1 MKYSIHLNVYDG
13 PLDLLCDMISKQ
25 KIDIKDISIIEITK
39 QYLAYINMLEAMD
52 LEVTSDFITMATKL
66 LEIKSKYLLFS
77 QRELDEEEDPRLELM
92 EQLKEYKKYKKASE
106 VLKDS
111 VDYLNQPYYR
121 NREEIIIDDKVDLNE
136 ISIESIKSILPYIFK
151 VKNIEE
157 ENETK
162 KDERLNKIVRGKI
175 ISVEE
180 KIEYIQN
187 ILTTADKISFNNIIK
202 DNTKDEVIATF
213 LSLLELIKSKE
224 IVVVQENFFEDII
237 IKKQLRWHEDIQKGL
252 MIIGDR
258 MLLIMFAYGEPIS
271 VKELNYAIN
280 EELSPKEIEYMLN
293 LLKDEY
299 EEQNRGIQIIKLE
312 DRYQMC
318 TNKDYTPY
326 IKKVLEPKRKKT
338 LSQATL
344 ETLTIIA
351 YKQPITKVE
360 IENIRGVKCDKVLQ
374 TLLENSLIRE
384 AGRLNKIG
392 KPIIYKTTDEFLKLL
407 NIEKL
412 EDLPPIEEFEENIKM
427 K

>member
-39 QYLAYINMLEAMD
+39 QYLAYINMIEAMD

-237 IKKQLRWHEDIQKGL
+237 IKK
-252 MIIGDR
+252 
-258 MLLIMFAYGEPIS
+258 
-271 VKELNYAIN
+271 N
-280 EELSPKEIEYMLN
+280 
-293 LLKDEY
+293 
-299 EEQNRGIQIIKLE
+299 
-312 DRYQMC
+312 
-318 TNKDYTPY
+318 
-326 IKKVLEPKRKKT
+326 
-338 LSQATL
+338 
-344 ETLTIIA
+344 
-351 YKQPITKVE
+351 
-360 IENIRGVKCDKVLQ
+360 
-374 TLLENSLIRE
+374 LEN
-384 AGRLNKIG
+384 
-392 KPIIYKTTDEFLKLL
+392 
-407 NIEKL
+407 
-412 EDLPPIEEFEENIKM
+412 
-427 K
+427 

>member
-39 QYLAYINMLEAMD
+39 QYLAYINMLEAID

-237 IKKQLRWHEDIQKGL
+237 IKK
-252 MIIGDR
+252 
-258 MLLIMFAYGEPIS
+258 
-271 VKELNYAIN
+271 N
-280 EELSPKEIEYMLN
+280 
-293 LLKDEY
+293 
-299 EEQNRGIQIIKLE
+299 
-312 DRYQMC
+312 
-318 TNKDYTPY
+318 
-326 IKKVLEPKRKKT
+326 
-338 LSQATL
+338 
-344 ETLTIIA
+344 
-351 YKQPITKVE
+351 
-360 IENIRGVKCDKVLQ
+360 
-374 TLLENSLIRE
+374 LEN
-384 AGRLNKIG
+384 
-392 KPIIYKTTDEFLKLL
+392 
-407 NIEKL
+407 
-412 EDLPPIEEFEENIKM
+412 
-427 K
+427 

>member
-77 QRELDEEEDPRLELM
+77 QRELDEEDPRLELM

-202 DNTKDEVIATF
+202 DNTKYEVIATF

-237 IKKQLRWHEDIQKGL
+237 IKK
-252 MIIGDR
+252 
-258 MLLIMFAYGEPIS
+258 
-271 VKELNYAIN
+271 N
-280 EELSPKEIEYMLN
+280 
-293 LLKDEY
+293 
-299 EEQNRGIQIIKLE
+299 
-312 DRYQMC
+312 
-318 TNKDYTPY
+318 
-326 IKKVLEPKRKKT
+326 
-338 LSQATL
+338 
-344 ETLTIIA
+344 
-351 YKQPITKVE
+351 
-360 IENIRGVKCDKVLQ
+360 
-374 TLLENSLIRE
+374 LEN
-384 AGRLNKIG
+384 
-392 KPIIYKTTDEFLKLL
+392 
-407 NIEKL
+407 
-412 EDLPPIEEFEENIKM
+412 
-427 K
+427 

>member
-157 ENETK
+157 ENKTK

-213 LSLLELIKSKE
+213 LSLLELIKAKE

-237 IKKQLRWHEDIQKGL
+237 IKK
-252 MIIGDR
+252 
-258 MLLIMFAYGEPIS
+258 
-271 VKELNYAIN
+271 N
-280 EELSPKEIEYMLN
+280 
-293 LLKDEY
+293 
-299 EEQNRGIQIIKLE
+299 
-312 DRYQMC
+312 
-318 TNKDYTPY
+318 
-326 IKKVLEPKRKKT
+326 
-338 LSQATL
+338 
-344 ETLTIIA
+344 
-351 YKQPITKVE
+351 
-360 IENIRGVKCDKVLQ
+360 
-374 TLLENSLIRE
+374 LEN
-384 AGRLNKIG
+384 
-392 KPIIYKTTDEFLKLL
+392 
-407 NIEKL
+407 
-412 EDLPPIEEFEENIKM
+412 
-427 K
+427 

>member
-202 DNTKDEVIATF
+202 DNTKDEVRATF

-237 IKKQLRWHEDIQKGL
+237 IKK
-252 MIIGDR
+252 
-258 MLLIMFAYGEPIS
+258 
-271 VKELNYAIN
+271 N
-280 EELSPKEIEYMLN
+280 
-293 LLKDEY
+293 
-299 EEQNRGIQIIKLE
+299 
-312 DRYQMC
+312 
-318 TNKDYTPY
+318 
-326 IKKVLEPKRKKT
+326 
-338 LSQATL
+338 
-344 ETLTIIA
+344 
-351 YKQPITKVE
+351 
-360 IENIRGVKCDKVLQ
+360 
-374 TLLENSLIRE
+374 LEN
-384 AGRLNKIG
+384 
-392 KPIIYKTTDEFLKLL
+392 
-407 NIEKL
+407 
-412 EDLPPIEEFEENIKM
+412 
-427 K
+427 

>member
-157 ENETK
+157 ENEIK

-213 LSLLELIKSKE
+213 LSLLELIKAKE

-237 IKKQLRWHEDIQKGL
+237 IKK
-252 MIIGDR
+252 
-258 MLLIMFAYGEPIS
+258 
-271 VKELNYAIN
+271 N
-280 EELSPKEIEYMLN
+280 
-293 LLKDEY
+293 
-299 EEQNRGIQIIKLE
+299 
-312 DRYQMC
+312 
-318 TNKDYTPY
+318 
-326 IKKVLEPKRKKT
+326 
-338 LSQATL
+338 
-344 ETLTIIA
+344 
-351 YKQPITKVE
+351 
-360 IENIRGVKCDKVLQ
+360 
-374 TLLENSLIRE
+374 LEN
-384 AGRLNKIG
+384 
-392 KPIIYKTTDEFLKLL
+392 
-407 NIEKL
+407 
-412 EDLPPIEEFEENIKM
+412 
-427 K
+427 

>member
-136 ISIESIKSILPYIFK
+136 ISIDSIKSILPYIFK

-237 IKKQLRWHEDIQKGL
+237 IKK
-252 MIIGDR
+252 
-258 MLLIMFAYGEPIS
+258 
-271 VKELNYAIN
+271 N
-280 EELSPKEIEYMLN
+280 
-293 LLKDEY
+293 
-299 EEQNRGIQIIKLE
+299 
-312 DRYQMC
+312 
-318 TNKDYTPY
+318 
-326 IKKVLEPKRKKT
+326 
-338 LSQATL
+338 
-344 ETLTIIA
+344 
-351 YKQPITKVE
+351 
-360 IENIRGVKCDKVLQ
+360 
-374 TLLENSLIRE
+374 LEN
-384 AGRLNKIG
+384 
-392 KPIIYKTTDEFLKLL
+392 
-407 NIEKL
+407 
-412 EDLPPIEEFEENIKM
+412 
-427 K
+427 

>member
-25 KIDIKDISIIEITK
+25 KIGIKDISIIEITK

-77 QRELDEEEDPRLELM
+77 QRELDEEEEPRLELM

-213 LSLLELIKSKE
+213 LSLLELIKAKE

-237 IKKQLRWHEDIQKGL
+237 IKK
-252 MIIGDR
+252 
-258 MLLIMFAYGEPIS
+258 
-271 VKELNYAIN
+271 N
-280 EELSPKEIEYMLN
+280 
-293 LLKDEY
+293 
-299 EEQNRGIQIIKLE
+299 
-312 DRYQMC
+312 
-318 TNKDYTPY
+318 
-326 IKKVLEPKRKKT
+326 
-338 LSQATL
+338 
-344 ETLTIIA
+344 
-351 YKQPITKVE
+351 
-360 IENIRGVKCDKVLQ
+360 
-374 TLLENSLIRE
+374 LEN
-384 AGRLNKIG
+384 
-392 KPIIYKTTDEFLKLL
+392 
-407 NIEKL
+407 
-412 EDLPPIEEFEENIKM
+412 
-427 K
+427 

>member
-213 LSLLELIKSKE
+213 YHYLSL
-224 IVVVQENFFEDII
+224 
-237 IKKQLRWHEDIQKGL
+237 
-252 MIIGDR
+252 
-258 MLLIMFAYGEPIS
+258 
-271 VKELNYAIN
+271 
-280 EELSPKEIEYMLN
+280 
-293 LLKDEY
+293 
-299 EEQNRGIQIIKLE
+299 
-312 DRYQMC
+312 
-318 TNKDYTPY
+318 
-326 IKKVLEPKRKKT
+326 
-338 LSQATL
+338 
-344 ETLTIIA
+344 
-351 YKQPITKVE
+351 
-360 IENIRGVKCDKVLQ
+360 
-374 TLLENSLIRE
+374 
-384 AGRLNKIG
+384 
-392 KPIIYKTTDEFLKLL
+392 
-407 NIEKL
+407 
-412 EDLPPIEEFEENIKM
+412 
-427 K
+427 

>member
-52 LEVTSDFITMATKL
+52 LEVTSDFKTMATKL

-237 IKKQLRWHEDIQKGL
+237 IKK
-252 MIIGDR
+252 
-258 MLLIMFAYGEPIS
+258 
-271 VKELNYAIN
+271 N
-280 EELSPKEIEYMLN
+280 
-293 LLKDEY
+293 
-299 EEQNRGIQIIKLE
+299 
-312 DRYQMC
+312 
-318 TNKDYTPY
+318 
-326 IKKVLEPKRKKT
+326 
-338 LSQATL
+338 
-344 ETLTIIA
+344 
-351 YKQPITKVE
+351 
-360 IENIRGVKCDKVLQ
+360 
-374 TLLENSLIRE
+374 LEN
-384 AGRLNKIG
+384 
-392 KPIIYKTTDEFLKLL
+392 
-407 NIEKL
+407 
-412 EDLPPIEEFEENIKM
+412 
-427 K
+427 

>member
-136 ISIESIKSILPYIFK
+136 ISIDSIKSILPYIFK

-213 LSLLELIKSKE
+213 LSLLELIKAKE

-237 IKKQLRWHEDIQKGL
+237 SKK
-252 MIIGDR
+252 
-258 MLLIMFAYGEPIS
+258 
-271 VKELNYAIN
+271 N
-280 EELSPKEIEYMLN
+280 
-293 LLKDEY
+293 
-299 EEQNRGIQIIKLE
+299 
-312 DRYQMC
+312 
-318 TNKDYTPY
+318 
-326 IKKVLEPKRKKT
+326 
-338 LSQATL
+338 
-344 ETLTIIA
+344 
-351 YKQPITKVE
+351 
-360 IENIRGVKCDKVLQ
+360 
-374 TLLENSLIRE
+374 LEN
-384 AGRLNKIG
+384 
-392 KPIIYKTTDEFLKLL
+392 
-407 NIEKL
+407 
-412 EDLPPIEEFEENIKM
+412 
-427 K
+427 

>member
-111 VDYLNQPYYR
+111 VDYLNQTYYR

-187 ILTTADKISFNNIIK
+187 ILTTADKISFNYIIK

-237 IKKQLRWHEDIQKGL
+237 IKK
-252 MIIGDR
+252 
-258 MLLIMFAYGEPIS
+258 
-271 VKELNYAIN
+271 N
-280 EELSPKEIEYMLN
+280 
-293 LLKDEY
+293 
-299 EEQNRGIQIIKLE
+299 
-312 DRYQMC
+312 
-318 TNKDYTPY
+318 
-326 IKKVLEPKRKKT
+326 
-338 LSQATL
+338 
-344 ETLTIIA
+344 
-351 YKQPITKVE
+351 
-360 IENIRGVKCDKVLQ
+360 
-374 TLLENSLIRE
+374 LEN
-384 AGRLNKIG
+384 
-392 KPIIYKTTDEFLKLL
+392 
-407 NIEKL
+407 
-412 EDLPPIEEFEENIKM
+412 
-427 K
+427 

>member
-136 ISIESIKSILPYIFK
+136 ISIDSIKSILPYIFK

-213 LSLLELIKSKE
+213 FL
-224 IVVVQENFFEDII
+224 FF
-237 IKKQLRWHEDIQKGL
+237 
-252 MIIGDR
+252 
-258 MLLIMFAYGEPIS
+258 
-271 VKELNYAIN
+271 
-280 EELSPKEIEYMLN
+280 
-293 LLKDEY
+293 
-299 EEQNRGIQIIKLE
+299 
-312 DRYQMC
+312 
-318 TNKDYTPY
+318 
-326 IKKVLEPKRKKT
+326 
-338 LSQATL
+338 
-344 ETLTIIA
+344 
-351 YKQPITKVE
+351 
-360 IENIRGVKCDKVLQ
+360 
-374 TLLENSLIRE
+374 
-384 AGRLNKIG
+384 
-392 KPIIYKTTDEFLKLL
+392 
-407 NIEKL
+407 
-412 EDLPPIEEFEENIKM
+412 
-427 K
+427 

>member
-39 QYLAYINMLEAMD
+39 QYLAYINMLEDMD

-202 DNTKDEVIATF
+202 DNTEDEVIATF

-237 IKKQLRWHEDIQKGL
+237 IKK
-252 MIIGDR
+252 
-258 MLLIMFAYGEPIS
+258 
-271 VKELNYAIN
+271 N
-280 EELSPKEIEYMLN
+280 
-293 LLKDEY
+293 
-299 EEQNRGIQIIKLE
+299 
-312 DRYQMC
+312 
-318 TNKDYTPY
+318 
-326 IKKVLEPKRKKT
+326 
-338 LSQATL
+338 
-344 ETLTIIA
+344 
-351 YKQPITKVE
+351 
-360 IENIRGVKCDKVLQ
+360 
-374 TLLENSLIRE
+374 LEN
-384 AGRLNKIG
+384 
-392 KPIIYKTTDEFLKLL
+392 
-407 NIEKL
+407 
-412 EDLPPIEEFEENIKM
+412 
-427 K
+427 

>member
-25 KIDIKDISIIEITK
+25 KIDIKYISIIEITK

-237 IKKQLRWHEDIQKGL
+237 IKK
-252 MIIGDR
+252 
-258 MLLIMFAYGEPIS
+258 
-271 VKELNYAIN
+271 N
-280 EELSPKEIEYMLN
+280 
-293 LLKDEY
+293 
-299 EEQNRGIQIIKLE
+299 
-312 DRYQMC
+312 
-318 TNKDYTPY
+318 
-326 IKKVLEPKRKKT
+326 
-338 LSQATL
+338 
-344 ETLTIIA
+344 
-351 YKQPITKVE
+351 
-360 IENIRGVKCDKVLQ
+360 
-374 TLLENSLIRE
+374 LEN
-384 AGRLNKIG
+384 
-392 KPIIYKTTDEFLKLL
+392 
-407 NIEKL
+407 
-412 EDLPPIEEFEENIKM
+412 
-427 K
+427 

>member
-39 QYLAYINMLEAMD
+39 QYLAYINMLEAMY

-237 IKKQLRWHEDIQKGL
+237 IKK
-252 MIIGDR
+252 
-258 MLLIMFAYGEPIS
+258 
-271 VKELNYAIN
+271 N
-280 EELSPKEIEYMLN
+280 
-293 LLKDEY
+293 
-299 EEQNRGIQIIKLE
+299 
-312 DRYQMC
+312 
-318 TNKDYTPY
+318 
-326 IKKVLEPKRKKT
+326 
-338 LSQATL
+338 
-344 ETLTIIA
+344 
-351 YKQPITKVE
+351 
-360 IENIRGVKCDKVLQ
+360 
-374 TLLENSLIRE
+374 LEN
-384 AGRLNKIG
+384 
-392 KPIIYKTTDEFLKLL
+392 
-407 NIEKL
+407 
-412 EDLPPIEEFEENIKM
+412 
-427 K
+427 

>member
-52 LEVTSDFITMATKL
+52 LEVTIDFITMATKL

-237 IKKQLRWHEDIQKGL
+237 IKK
-252 MIIGDR
+252 
-258 MLLIMFAYGEPIS
+258 
-271 VKELNYAIN
+271 N
-280 EELSPKEIEYMLN
+280 
-293 LLKDEY
+293 
-299 EEQNRGIQIIKLE
+299 
-312 DRYQMC
+312 
-318 TNKDYTPY
+318 
-326 IKKVLEPKRKKT
+326 
-338 LSQATL
+338 
-344 ETLTIIA
+344 
-351 YKQPITKVE
+351 
-360 IENIRGVKCDKVLQ
+360 
-374 TLLENSLIRE
+374 LEN
-384 AGRLNKIG
+384 
-392 KPIIYKTTDEFLKLL
+392 
-407 NIEKL
+407 
-412 EDLPPIEEFEENIKM
+412 
-427 K
+427 

>member
-157 ENETK
+157 ENKTK

-237 IKKQLRWHEDIQKGL
+237 IKK
-252 MIIGDR
+252 
-258 MLLIMFAYGEPIS
+258 
-271 VKELNYAIN
+271 N
-280 EELSPKEIEYMLN
+280 
-293 LLKDEY
+293 
-299 EEQNRGIQIIKLE
+299 
-312 DRYQMC
+312 
-318 TNKDYTPY
+318 
-326 IKKVLEPKRKKT
+326 
-338 LSQATL
+338 
-344 ETLTIIA
+344 
-351 YKQPITKVE
+351 
-360 IENIRGVKCDKVLQ
+360 
-374 TLLENSLIRE
+374 LEN
-384 AGRLNKIG
+384 
-392 KPIIYKTTDEFLKLL
+392 
-407 NIEKL
+407 
-412 EDLPPIEEFEENIKM
+412 
-427 K
+427 

>member
-39 QYLAYINMLEAMD
+39 QYLAYINMLEDMD

-157 ENETK
+157 ENKTK

-237 IKKQLRWHEDIQKGL
+237 IKK
-252 MIIGDR
+252 
-258 MLLIMFAYGEPIS
+258 
-271 VKELNYAIN
+271 N
-280 EELSPKEIEYMLN
+280 
-293 LLKDEY
+293 
-299 EEQNRGIQIIKLE
+299 
-312 DRYQMC
+312 
-318 TNKDYTPY
+318 
-326 IKKVLEPKRKKT
+326 
-338 LSQATL
+338 
-344 ETLTIIA
+344 
-351 YKQPITKVE
+351 
-360 IENIRGVKCDKVLQ
+360 
-374 TLLENSLIRE
+374 LEN
-384 AGRLNKIG
+384 
-392 KPIIYKTTDEFLKLL
+392 
-407 NIEKL
+407 
-412 EDLPPIEEFEENIKM
+412 
-427 K
+427 

>member
-106 VLKDS
+106 VIKDS

-136 ISIESIKSILPYIFK
+136 ISIDSIKSILPYIFK

-213 LSLLELIKSKE
+213 LSLLELIKAKE

-237 IKKQLRWHEDIQKGL
+237 IKK
-252 MIIGDR
+252 
-258 MLLIMFAYGEPIS
+258 
-271 VKELNYAIN
+271 N
-280 EELSPKEIEYMLN
+280 
-293 LLKDEY
+293 
-299 EEQNRGIQIIKLE
+299 
-312 DRYQMC
+312 
-318 TNKDYTPY
+318 
-326 IKKVLEPKRKKT
+326 
-338 LSQATL
+338 
-344 ETLTIIA
+344 
-351 YKQPITKVE
+351 
-360 IENIRGVKCDKVLQ
+360 
-374 TLLENSLIRE
+374 LEN
-384 AGRLNKIG
+384 
-392 KPIIYKTTDEFLKLL
+392 
-407 NIEKL
+407 
-412 EDLPPIEEFEENIKM
+412 
-427 K
+427 

>member
-39 QYLAYINMLEAMD
+39 QYLAYINMLESMD

-77 QRELDEEEDPRLELM
+77 QRDLDEEEDPRLELM

-106 VLKDS
+106 VIKDS

-136 ISIESIKSILPYIFK
+136 ISIDSIKSILPYIFK

-213 LSLLELIKSKE
+213 LSLLELIKSKK

-237 IKKQLRWHEDIQKGL
+237 IKK
-252 MIIGDR
+252 
-258 MLLIMFAYGEPIS
+258 
-271 VKELNYAIN
+271 N
-280 EELSPKEIEYMLN
+280 
-293 LLKDEY
+293 
-299 EEQNRGIQIIKLE
+299 
-312 DRYQMC
+312 
-318 TNKDYTPY
+318 
-326 IKKVLEPKRKKT
+326 
-338 LSQATL
+338 
-344 ETLTIIA
+344 
-351 YKQPITKVE
+351 
-360 IENIRGVKCDKVLQ
+360 
-374 TLLENSLIRE
+374 LEN
-384 AGRLNKIG
+384 
-392 KPIIYKTTDEFLKLL
+392 
-407 NIEKL
+407 
-412 EDLPPIEEFEENIKM
+412 
-427 K
+427 

>member
-77 QRELDEEEDPRLELM
+77 QRELDEEKDPRLELM

-237 IKKQLRWHEDIQKGL
+237 IKK
-252 MIIGDR
+252 
-258 MLLIMFAYGEPIS
+258 
-271 VKELNYAIN
+271 N
-280 EELSPKEIEYMLN
+280 
-293 LLKDEY
+293 
-299 EEQNRGIQIIKLE
+299 
-312 DRYQMC
+312 
-318 TNKDYTPY
+318 
-326 IKKVLEPKRKKT
+326 
-338 LSQATL
+338 
-344 ETLTIIA
+344 
-351 YKQPITKVE
+351 
-360 IENIRGVKCDKVLQ
+360 
-374 TLLENSLIRE
+374 LEN
-384 AGRLNKIG
+384 
-392 KPIIYKTTDEFLKLL
+392 
-407 NIEKL
+407 
-412 EDLPPIEEFEENIKM
+412 
-427 K
+427 

>member
-39 QYLAYINMLEAMD
+39 QYLAYINMLEDMD

-136 ISIESIKSILPYIFK
+136 ISIDSIKSILPYIFK

-213 LSLLELIKSKE
+213 LSLLELIKAKE

-237 IKKQLRWHEDIQKGL
+237 IKK
-252 MIIGDR
+252 
-258 MLLIMFAYGEPIS
+258 
-271 VKELNYAIN
+271 N
-280 EELSPKEIEYMLN
+280 
-293 LLKDEY
+293 
-299 EEQNRGIQIIKLE
+299 
-312 DRYQMC
+312 
-318 TNKDYTPY
+318 
-326 IKKVLEPKRKKT
+326 
-338 LSQATL
+338 
-344 ETLTIIA
+344 
-351 YKQPITKVE
+351 
-360 IENIRGVKCDKVLQ
+360 
-374 TLLENSLIRE
+374 LEN
-384 AGRLNKIG
+384 
-392 KPIIYKTTDEFLKLL
+392 
-407 NIEKL
+407 
-412 EDLPPIEEFEENIKM
+412 
-427 K
+427 

>member
-136 ISIESIKSILPYIFK
+136 ISIDSIKSILPYIFK

-213 LSLLELIKSKE
+213 LSLLELIKSNK

-237 IKKQLRWHEDIQKGL
+237 IKK
-252 MIIGDR
+252 
-258 MLLIMFAYGEPIS
+258 
-271 VKELNYAIN
+271 N
-280 EELSPKEIEYMLN
+280 
-293 LLKDEY
+293 
-299 EEQNRGIQIIKLE
+299 
-312 DRYQMC
+312 
-318 TNKDYTPY
+318 
-326 IKKVLEPKRKKT
+326 
-338 LSQATL
+338 
-344 ETLTIIA
+344 
-351 YKQPITKVE
+351 
-360 IENIRGVKCDKVLQ
+360 
-374 TLLENSLIRE
+374 LEN
-384 AGRLNKIG
+384 
-392 KPIIYKTTDEFLKLL
+392 
-407 NIEKL
+407 
-412 EDLPPIEEFEENIKM
+412 
-427 K
+427 

>member
-39 QYLAYINMLEAMD
+39 QYLAYINMLESMD

-77 QRELDEEEDPRLELM
+77 QRDLDEEEDPRLELM

-106 VLKDS
+106 VIKDS

-136 ISIESIKSILPYIFK
+136 ISIDSIKSILPYIFK

-237 IKKQLRWHEDIQKGL
+237 IKK
-252 MIIGDR
+252 
-258 MLLIMFAYGEPIS
+258 
-271 VKELNYAIN
+271 N
-280 EELSPKEIEYMLN
+280 
-293 LLKDEY
+293 
-299 EEQNRGIQIIKLE
+299 
-312 DRYQMC
+312 
-318 TNKDYTPY
+318 
-326 IKKVLEPKRKKT
+326 
-338 LSQATL
+338 
-344 ETLTIIA
+344 
-351 YKQPITKVE
+351 
-360 IENIRGVKCDKVLQ
+360 
-374 TLLENSLIRE
+374 LEN
-384 AGRLNKIG
+384 
-392 KPIIYKTTDEFLKLL
+392 
-407 NIEKL
+407 
-412 EDLPPIEEFEENIKM
+412 
-427 K
+427 

>member
-1 MKYSIHLNVYDG
+1 MKYSIYLNVYDG

-237 IKKQLRWHEDIQKGL
+237 IKK
-252 MIIGDR
+252 
-258 MLLIMFAYGEPIS
+258 
-271 VKELNYAIN
+271 N
-280 EELSPKEIEYMLN
+280 
-293 LLKDEY
+293 
-299 EEQNRGIQIIKLE
+299 
-312 DRYQMC
+312 
-318 TNKDYTPY
+318 
-326 IKKVLEPKRKKT
+326 
-338 LSQATL
+338 
-344 ETLTIIA
+344 
-351 YKQPITKVE
+351 
-360 IENIRGVKCDKVLQ
+360 
-374 TLLENSLIRE
+374 LEN
-384 AGRLNKIG
+384 
-392 KPIIYKTTDEFLKLL
+392 
-407 NIEKL
+407 
-412 EDLPPIEEFEENIKM
+412 
-427 K
+427 

>member
-39 QYLAYINMLEAMD
+39 QYLSYINMLEAMD

-237 IKKQLRWHEDIQKGL
+237 IKK
-252 MIIGDR
+252 
-258 MLLIMFAYGEPIS
+258 
-271 VKELNYAIN
+271 N
-280 EELSPKEIEYMLN
+280 
-293 LLKDEY
+293 
-299 EEQNRGIQIIKLE
+299 
-312 DRYQMC
+312 
-318 TNKDYTPY
+318 
-326 IKKVLEPKRKKT
+326 
-338 LSQATL
+338 
-344 ETLTIIA
+344 
-351 YKQPITKVE
+351 
-360 IENIRGVKCDKVLQ
+360 
-374 TLLENSLIRE
+374 LEN
-384 AGRLNKIG
+384 
-392 KPIIYKTTDEFLKLL
+392 
-407 NIEKL
+407 
-412 EDLPPIEEFEENIKM
+412 
-427 K
+427 

>member
-136 ISIESIKSILPYIFK
+136 ISIQSIKSILPYIFK

-237 IKKQLRWHEDIQKGL
+237 IKK
-252 MIIGDR
+252 
-258 MLLIMFAYGEPIS
+258 
-271 VKELNYAIN
+271 N
-280 EELSPKEIEYMLN
+280 
-293 LLKDEY
+293 
-299 EEQNRGIQIIKLE
+299 
-312 DRYQMC
+312 
-318 TNKDYTPY
+318 
-326 IKKVLEPKRKKT
+326 
-338 LSQATL
+338 
-344 ETLTIIA
+344 
-351 YKQPITKVE
+351 
-360 IENIRGVKCDKVLQ
+360 
-374 TLLENSLIRE
+374 LEN
-384 AGRLNKIG
+384 
-392 KPIIYKTTDEFLKLL
+392 
-407 NIEKL
+407 
-412 EDLPPIEEFEENIKM
+412 
-427 K
+427 

>member
-136 ISIESIKSILPYIFK
+136 ISIDSIKSILPYIFK

-162 KDERLNKIVRGKI
+162 KDDILNKIVRGKI

-180 KIEYIQN
+180 MIEYIQN

-213 LSLLELIKSKE
+213 LSLLELIKAKE

-237 IKKQLRWHEDIQKGL
+237 IKK
-252 MIIGDR
+252 
-258 MLLIMFAYGEPIS
+258 
-271 VKELNYAIN
+271 N
-280 EELSPKEIEYMLN
+280 
-293 LLKDEY
+293 
-299 EEQNRGIQIIKLE
+299 
-312 DRYQMC
+312 
-318 TNKDYTPY
+318 
-326 IKKVLEPKRKKT
+326 
-338 LSQATL
+338 
-344 ETLTIIA
+344 
-351 YKQPITKVE
+351 
-360 IENIRGVKCDKVLQ
+360 
-374 TLLENSLIRE
+374 LEN
-384 AGRLNKIG
+384 
-392 KPIIYKTTDEFLKLL
+392 
-407 NIEKL
+407 
-412 EDLPPIEEFEENIKM
+412 
-427 K
+427 